1 MKRIIWM
8 TMISICLPLVFWY
21 PNIGQT
27 EGEIPEVII
36 NELAWAG
43 SSASSSDEW
52 IELKN
57 TTDVA
62 IPITGWQITKQVTS
76 GEDVTSEELMLEIP
90 THCTNSST
98 SYTIPA
104 QGYFLISRKPMD
116 ESVLNIEPDCQSTKV
131 SLVNENLQ
139 IKIYAGP
146 KDQGFIPIDTAGDG
160 DGEPVYGFRIA
171 AQASAS
177 MERDAEYGL
186 GESEDSWHEAT
197 EAINL
202 DPPDEGQT
210 VTDLGTPKA
219 ENSTPLPPPPSDP
232 IITSITPKTI
242 PAIDDFVLEQIDG
255 DHFAM
260 TDGMKIKLQNG
271 THEIWATD
279 WQVLGP
285 TLIIK
290 IKFDLTEAEA
300 GDWDVV
306 VINPNQPPAV
316 LINAL
321 KITEMDDDNAGGN
334 DDNNADIKISEI
346 YPRPTTGA
354 NDEFIELYNAGETS
368 VNLKGWK
375 LDDQY
380 PGGSAIYTINDD
392 TILPPNQYLA
402 FRKTQTKISLND
414 AGDYARLINPLGTEK
429 EVTPN
434 YGSAKKGEAYAKFD
448 GTWKWTLRPTPNAK
462 NLWDNP
468 TIIDNTDTDDDPDNL
483 NANDITIQLDADD
496 ITSTSVLLNWQISL
510 IGAIGELELYQSDNK
525 AVLGKIIASPAITK
539 SDLIVENLAPNTVYY
554 FTLIGS
560 YNADDIKSNQIK
572 VTTEK
577 SGTNE
582 TVLGDTSS
590 YKQVIF
596 TEILPNPESGEE
608 YIELF
613 NPTDEP
619 INLAGWKIQDASGR
633 TYVITAFDL
642 HELVIADTDSANKVL
657 LGPNQYLLLEY
668 PTTHIRLNNSGGE
681 ELQLMDAD
689 NNLID
694 EIYYDGTAKKGY
706 AYVVAPNQNWFWSD
720 ELTPGAENNI
730 SFATIDEDSDYYL
743 VATGK
748 SVSWQIILWISAV
761 ISGILWSYRIYHEAI
776 NQNNW

>member
-1 MKRIIWM
+1 MKRIIWVM
-8 TMISICLPLVFWY
+8 MLSIGLLLVFWY
-21 PNIGQT
+21 PNTGQT

-43 SSASSSDEW
+43 SSISSSDEW
-52 IELKN
+52 IELYN
-57 TTDVA
+57 TTDH
-62 IPITGWQITKQVTS
+62 PIDLAGWTLKKIDTDNGGLKN
-76 GEDVTSEELMLEIP
+76 ML
-90 THCTNSST
+90 
-98 SYTIPA
+98 TIPA
-104 QGYFLISRKPMD
+104 NHVINPNGYFVIANYKAIDSMLAIDPDYKSSSVELHNTQLQVQLINTND
-116 ESVLNIEPDCQSTKV
+116 TI
-131 SLVNENLQ
+131 
-139 IKIYAGP
+139 
-146 KDQGFIPIDTAGDG
+146 IDTAWDG
-160 DGEPVYGFRIA
+160 ITQPISHDPKTTLERNPDVVDGTIPANWHPSTKLDSIYF
-171 AQASAS
+171 
-177 MERDAEYGL
+177 DLPNL
-186 GESEDSWHEAT
+186 GSPFEVNS
-197 EAINL
+197 
-202 DPPDEGQT
+202 
-210 VTDLGTPKA
+210 PK
-219 ENSTPLPPPPSDP
+219 PQDPPSDP
-232 IITSITPKTI
+232 IITSITPDKT
-242 PAIDDFVLEQIDG
+242 PAVDDFVLKQIDG

-271 THEIWATD
+271 THEIWATN
-279 WQVLGP
+279 WQILSP
-285 TLIIK
+285 NLIID
-290 IKFDLTEAEA
+290 IKFNLADAEA
-300 GDWDVV
+300 GNWDVV

-321 KITEMDDDNAGGN
+321 TITEVDDGANGN
-334 DDNNADIKISEI
+334 DDNNADIQISEI

-380 PGGSAIYTINDD
+380 PGGSAIYMINDD
-392 TILPPNQYLA
+392 IILTPDQYLA
-402 FRKTQTKISLND
+402 FSKTQTKISLND

-434 YGSAKKGEAYAKFD
+434 YGSADKGEAYAKFD

-468 TIIDNTDTDDDPDNL
+468 TIIEDTDTDDDPDNL

-496 ITSTSVLLNWQISL
+496 ITNTSVLLNWQISL

-525 AVLGKIIASPAITK
+525 TSLGKIIASPAITK
-539 SDLIVENLAPNTVYY
+539 SDLVVENLTPNTVYY

-577 SGTNE
+577 SGSGSA
-582 TVLGDTSS
+582 VLGDTGS
-590 YKQVIF
+590 YKQIIF
-596 TEILPNPESGEE
+596 TEILPNPASGEE

-642 HELVIADTDSANKVL
+642 HELTIADTDSANQVL

-694 EIYYDGTAKKGY
+694 EIYYDGTVKKGY
-706 AYVVAPNQNWFWSD
+706 AYVIAPNQSWFWSD
-720 ELTPGAENNI
+720 ELTPGAENDI
-730 SFATIDEDSDYYL
+730 SFATIDENSDYYL

-748 SVSWQIILWISAV
+748 PLPWQIIFWISVV

-776 NQNNW
+776 NQNNQ